1 MNIKLVHIKCVIK
14 SFIKTIF
21 VFGASNMLRST
32 NICVVCTRC
41 TAVYTESRVHSKR
54 IVKIRQSARTID
66 RVIHEDTC
74 LESYC

>member
-1 MNIKLVHIKCVIK
+1 
-14 SFIKTIF
+14 
-21 VFGASNMLRST
+21 MLRST